1 MSDQFEV
8 GDMVKLKSGGEKM
21 TIEEIED
28 DSYVSCVWFEG
39 SQVQRGTFAAAT
51 LQKYKPATGSIGI
64 SRA

>member
-8 GDMVKLKSGGEKM
+8 GDVVKLKSGGEKM

-28 DSYVSCVWFEG
+28 DGYVSCVWFEG
-39 SQVQRGTFAAAT
+39 SQVQRETFTAAT
-51 LQKYKPATGSIGI
+51 LQKHKLVTGSIGT

>member
-8 GDMVKLKSGGEKM
+8 GDVVKLKSGGEKM
-21 TIEEIED
+21 TIEKIED
-28 DSYVSCVWFEG
+28 DGYVSCVWFEG
-39 SQVQRGTFAAAT
+39 SQVQRGAFAAAT

>member
-8 GDMVKLKSGGEKM
+8 GDVVKLKSGGEKM

-28 DSYVSCVWFEG
+28 DGYVSCVWFEG

-51 LQKYKPATGSIGI
+51 LQKYKPATASIGI